1 MTMKILDYWSNILKI
16 FILSRRD
23 MKNCSVLV
31 ALLGSLSMTHLL
43 IFPIHSKAG
52 QSSLLNAEI
61 NSSSSVTESEAL
73 VQRLNQLKLQ
83 FVNNS
88 RTLSL
93 SECIRRGLTSSASLG
108 SAYSSISAQEY
119 RIIAKNRGNYPTLS
133 LQSLQPFLGKVFT
146 STNQTTNTRI
156 QQPQYNPATNSY
168 QNSSRRVSISS
179 SEKEQYNQLGPYLT
193 FNWSFFQPSVW
204 AEVTAEKQELDRLK
218 LLFNVSARG
227 LLLNIQQGYYR
238 LQANLDLINEF
249 EKIYTINKQQVQ
261 YVEARMNAGL
271 ANISEVEQAKSQLF
285 AQAEQLVGFYQQYFS
300 SAYNLAYLLNLPE
313 DVIVVPAEG
322 LEKSTAWQLELRPT
336 IQQALNLREEIKA
349 YVASA
354 KASQWNARASL
365 RQYLPVISLQA
376 FSYGYYEW
384 DGLTSVKNQ
393 PNQNFESTYTSN
405 SVGLGVNWNFFD
417 SGQAV
422 AQSNSQ
428 KAQAKSDLFKADD
441 EKNTVIK
448 QVRNAFSR
456 FRLAEDSLFL
466 ANQDVIAS
474 SKFLEATQVRFKV
487 GLSNM
492 TSIVQAMQS
501 LGNAL
506 RSKTNALLDYNIA
519 IAELYRY
526 SGEWPPGTIELSE
539 VTNSLKVLQPME

>member
-1 MTMKILDYWSNILKI
+1 M
-16 FILSRRD
+16 LSARD
-23 MKNCSVLV
+23 MKNHSVLV
-31 ALLGSLSMTHLL
+31 A
-43 IFPIHSKAG
+43 IFAIISITNALVWPMQVKAG
-52 QSSLLNAEI
+52 QSSLTNPENDSI
-61 NSSSSVTESEAL
+61 SSVTQSEAL
-73 VQRLNQLKLQ
+73 VHRLKQLRNQ
-83 FVNNS
+83 FANNS
-88 RTLSL
+88 KSLNL

-108 SAYSSISAQEY
+108 SAYSSIISQEY
-119 RIIAKNRGNYPTLS
+119 RVIAKNRENYPTLS

-146 STNQTTNTRI
+146 TNNQTTNTRSE
-156 QQPQYNPATNSY
+156 QRQFNPATNSF
-168 QNSSRRVSISS
+168 QNVSSRVSIASS
-179 SEKEQYNQLGPYLT
+179 QNEQYNQLGPYLT

-204 AEVTAEKQELDRLK
+204 AEVTAEKQELDRQK

-249 EKIYTINKQQVQ
+249 EKIYRINKQQVQ
-261 YVEARMNAGL
+261 YVETRMNAGL
-271 ANISEVEQAKSQLF
+271 ANISEVAQAKSQLF
-285 AQAEQLVGFYQQYFS
+285 AQAEQLVGFYKQYFS
-300 SAYNLAYLLNLPE
+300 SAYSLAYLLSLPE
-313 DVIVVPAEG
+313 NVIVVPADG
-322 LEKSTAWQLELRPT
+322 LEKSPTWQLELRPT
-336 IQQALNLREEIKA
+336 IQQALDLREEIKA

-384 DGLTSVKNQ
+384 EGLTSIKNQ
-393 PNQNFESTYTSN
+393 PNQNFESTYTTN

-417 SGQAV
+417 SGKAV

-428 KAQAKSDLFKADD
+428 KAQAKSDLFRADD
-441 EKNTVIK
+441 EKNTVVK

-474 SKFLEATQVRFKV
+474 SQFLEATQVRFKV

-492 TSIVQAMQS
+492 TSIVQAMQA

-539 VTNSLKVLQPME
+539 VTNSLKVLQPVE